1 MLFFFSL
8 QEYLHSLGIIH
19 RDLNS
24 NNCFVKNVSHLG
36 YILNKKLIHCIT
48 KKNQNKYALLF
59 YYLCFHLWFYLQDMT
74 VVVADFGLARVLPD
88 QYHYPDQVKSG
99 KTKRRYQRKKRYTVV
114 GSPYWMAPEMLKGK
128 SYDEKVDLFSYG
140 IIVCEVSSITRVT
153 SLELCFC
160 NLCLAVLMVNIS
172 CFPFV
177 NEKLKLFLFPVIVDA
192 CESGS
197 RSRHFTQNNNLWIRC

>member
-1 MLFFFSL
+1 
-8 QEYLHSLGIIH
+8 
-19 RDLNS
+19 
-24 NNCFVKNVSHLG
+24 
-36 YILNKKLIHCIT
+36 
-48 KKNQNKYALLF
+48 
-59 YYLCFHLWFYLQDMT
+59 MT

-177 NEKLKLFLFPVIVDA
+177 NEKLKLFLFSIIVDA

-197 RSRHFTQNNNLWIRC
+197 RSRHFTQNYNL